1 MEDFLRDSLGIAEE
15 NTMQVAYEEEVC
27 NVSFTSVLASIEE
40 EEVNNEEA
48 VEEVLE
54 VNDVVVSRTELT
66 PSLQKLQAQ
75 RAALLKLGLDSGIG
89 QMSEMEGGD
98 QKGVDQEVRGT
109 VEESFE
115 RSNEEASC
123 SQEQEGPPEDSQ
135 HQGNDSLTV
144 ETQDPVLPEV
154 EEKPGDE
161 VGGTEHAEEERVD
174 ADIIG
179 EVEVEVEAQAETH
192 DHSGFKKEL
201 DGLEMGVGETELPGE
216 GVDCSLG
223 NIVEEEGEHEEES
236 KGVEG
241 GVSKGGE
248 LNGNGVPS
256 VGIKNVEHSENTSH
270 DSGLSGSNDVSLV
283 ENEQQEENESS
294 EGSIEAASGAETIVE
309 GNSGTN
315 SEVYALGKGREAL
328 QSGSGVAV
336 AKEQSGSNGD
346 QNLTL
351 KVKALAAASTT
362 TQPPSI
368 EAVTEDFA
376 WFDCPGLKVTEVE
389 DGLQVDVE
397 DRQLGIAAMEG
408 LKHKYSIT
416 QQV

>member
-48 VEEVLE
+48 VEEALE
-54 VNDVVVSRTELT
+54 VKDVVVSRTELT
-66 PSLQKLQAQ
+66 PSLQKLEAQ
-75 RAALLKLGLDSGIG
+75 RATLLKLSLDSGTD
-89 QMSEMEGGD
+89 QMSEIEEED

-109 VEESFE
+109 IEESLE
-115 RSNEEASC
+115 KSNEEASC
-123 SQEQEGPPEDSQ
+123 SEEKESPAEGSQ

-144 ETQDPVLPEV
+144 ETQDSVLLEV
-154 EEKPGDE
+154 EEKPGDGE
-161 VGGTEHAEEERVD
+161 GGTERAEEKVD

-179 EVEVEVEAQAETH
+179 KVEIEAQAETH

-201 DGLEMGVGETELPGE
+201 DGLEMGVGKTELPGA
-216 GVDCSLG
+216 GSDSSLG
-223 NIVEEEGEHEEES
+223 NIVEEEGVLGEES

-241 GVSKGGE
+241 GEIKGGE
-248 LNGNGVPS
+248 LRGNDGPS
-256 VGIKNVEHSENTSH
+256 VSIKNLEHRENTSH

-283 ENEQQEENESS
+283 ENEQQEKNESS
-294 EGSIEAASGAETIVE
+294 EGSIEAASDAETIVE

-315 SEVYALGKGREAL
+315 SGVNVLGKGREAL

-376 WFDCPGLKVTEVE
+376 WFDCPGLKVIEVE